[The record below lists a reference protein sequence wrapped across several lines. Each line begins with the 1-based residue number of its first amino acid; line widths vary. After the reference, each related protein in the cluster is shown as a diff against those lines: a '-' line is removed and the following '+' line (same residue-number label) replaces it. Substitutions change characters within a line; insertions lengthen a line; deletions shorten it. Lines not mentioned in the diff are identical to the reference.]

1 MRNVSPFCSSR
12 FIIFRTIE
20 RMHLLLKINHI
31 KICMYKVNAFDTRI
45 RGPSVKHIF
54 SVIEKII
61 ARPTMGGK
69 YYVVVLLKKNLPLI
83 LNTT

>member
-1 MRNVSPFCSSR
+1 MFLHSVPLFS